1 MTAENSTA
9 TPKRGSQPGVARGS
23 YKPRR
28 ILSAKLLSPDE
39 LDARAREYWGDLYEK
54 NVKVFARELGRLVS
68 VRTYIPESEPDHLSQ
83 DDQDLKVCA
92 GCGHELEMSCFSPSK
107 GGRGGVKA
115 QCKSCCATR
124 ARVRNQT
131 PQGKVARTMARAKFD
146 AQLKAQDRIIQQQV
160 DFKAALRS
168 ITARR
173 VFLES
178 RKPALSGTATGQAML
193 TKAKVF
199 TDSIEIGHPV
209 AAVSTKEN
217 T

>member
-1 MTAENSTA
+1 VTAENSTA

-83 DDQDLKVCA
+83 DDQDLKVCT

-107 GGRGGVKA
+107 GGRGGIKA
-115 QCKSCCATR
+115 LCKSCCATR

-131 PQGKVARTMARAKFD
+131 PQGKVARAMARAKFY
-146 AQLKAQDRIIQQQV
+146 AQLKAQERIIQQQV

-168 ITARR
+168 TKAGRA
-173 VFLES
+173 FLDS
-178 RKPALSGTATGQAML
+178 RKPASSGAATGQAVL
-193 TKAKVF
+193 INVKVF
-199 TDSIEIGHPV
+199 PDSIEFGYSV
-209 AAVSTKEN
+209 AAVSTEDN